1 MRDAD
6 HISVPGLGLT
16 QRELLHA
23 LKRSGPSTTGQLGEG
38 FDLSMGTLREHIR
51 ALEARRLVERVGRRR
66 EGPGRPHVIYGL
78 TDAGEALFP
87 QGEAEVLV
95 ELLEYL
101 LGSGNDELLEDFF
114 LQRAKAGYEEVA
126 ARIEKLDAEKRLQ
139 ATKNILA
146 EAGFMPEL
154 GEDPDTGEQ
163 VIRLCNCPLASIIA
177 VTRLPCRSEQRLI
190 AALVNGDL
198 ERFTYMPDGDENCS
212 YRIKPR

>member
-1 MRDAD
+1 MKDAD

-23 LKRSGPSTTGQLGEG
+23 LKRSGPSTTGQLAEG
-38 FDLSMGTLREHIR
+38 FDLAMGTLREHIR

-66 EGPGRPHVIYGL
+66 EGQGRPHVIYGL

-95 ELLEYL
+95 DMVEYL

-114 LQRAKAGYEEVA
+114 LQRARAGYEEVA
-126 ARIEKLDAEKRLQ
+126 NRIEKLDPDRRLQ
-139 ATKNILA
+139 ATKDLLT
-146 EAGFMPEL
+146 EAGFMPEF
-154 GEDPDTGEQ
+154 EQDSDTDEQ
-163 VIRLCNCPLASIIA
+163 VIRLCNCPLKSIVA

-190 AALVNGDL
+190 EALVDGDL
-198 ERFTYMPDGDENCS
+198 NRFTYMPDGDENCS
-212 YRIKPR
+212 YRIRPR